1 MNEDLKVGAGNPG
14 PPGASK
20 ENQDTIPSLR
30 RQPWKWWLQVI
41 VSILGRCSRE
51 HGRSSRR
58 HIGDEIHL
66 IIPGVYQSR
75 SV

>member
-14 PPGASK
+14 TPGASK

-41 VSILGRCSRE
+41 VSILAGAVGNTAEAVDAILETRF
-51 HGRSSRR
+51 
-58 HIGDEIHL
+58 I
-66 IIPGVYQSR
+66 
-75 SV
+75 